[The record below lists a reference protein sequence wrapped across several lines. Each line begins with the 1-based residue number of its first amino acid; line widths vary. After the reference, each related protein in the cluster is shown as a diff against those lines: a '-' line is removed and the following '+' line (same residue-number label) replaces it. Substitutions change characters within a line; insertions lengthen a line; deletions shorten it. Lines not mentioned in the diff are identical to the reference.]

1 MDARLWRV
9 VLMTVLMLAAAHAVV
24 GERAGAQAARVAA
37 HSEVLTHSPL
47 ANCEPVQLRT
57 PARARVATWNI
68 RAARSAPLA
77 DIARELQSMQV
88 DIVAL
93 QEVDMRTRRTGFVDE
108 TAALAGM
115 LRLHHVF
122 AASIEWDEGDYG
134 LALLSRW
141 PLTDVRRH
149 RLDVPTASEPRIV
162 LEAGVCVDGRPLR
175 LFNHHADDRPASGA
189 AGLALVRTLLQP
201 RLGSGF
207 LLLGD
212 FNEPPDG
219 PGVRGL
225 VAAGLVDTGAAL
237 DEPTVFD
244 RRIDYILA
252 DPQLAPHVSASRVW
266 ATTRSDHRAVLA
278 HLQW

>member
-1 MDARLWRV
+1 MHARLWRV
-9 VLMTVLMLAAAHAVV
+9 VLVTVLAATHSVV
-24 GERAGAQAARVAA
+24 GGRADAQAARVAA

-47 ANCEPVQLRT
+47 VSCEAVQPRT
-57 PARARVATWNI
+57 PARLRIATWNI

-77 DIARELQSMQV
+77 EIARELQSMQA

-108 TAALAGM
+108 TAVLAGM

-122 AASIEWDEGDYG
+122 AASIAWDEGDYG

-141 PLTDVRRH
+141 PLTDVHRH
-149 RLDVPTASEPRIV
+149 RLDVPAASEPRIV

-201 RLGSGF
+201 RLGTGL

-212 FNEPPDG
+212 FNEPPEG
-219 PGVRGL
+219 AGVRGL
-225 VAAGLVDTGAAL
+225 VAAGLVDTGAAH

-252 DPQLAPHVSASRVW
+252 DQLLAPHVSASRVW
-266 ATTRSDHRAVLA
+266 ATTRSDHSAVLA
-278 HLQW
+278 HLEW